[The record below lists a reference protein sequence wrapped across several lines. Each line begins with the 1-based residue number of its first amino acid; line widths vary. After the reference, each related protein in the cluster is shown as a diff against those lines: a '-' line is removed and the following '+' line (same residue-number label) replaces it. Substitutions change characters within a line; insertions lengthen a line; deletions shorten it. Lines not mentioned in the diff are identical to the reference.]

1 MDARYQQV
9 QASAEAQYYRENPD
23 GYFYPERQDRFEFS
37 VRWRT
42 AVAPLH
48 NWAVG
53 KNVEQL
59 DCGPRIRSAAR
70 EALISSKSG
79 FPHHEKSTKSRF
91 NQRLLRIR

>member
-9 QASAEAQYYRENPD
+9 QASAEAQYYRENPY

-37 VRWRT
+37 VWWRT

-53 KNVEQL
+53 KTWSNWTA
-59 DCGPRIRSAAR
+59 DPAFA
-70 EALISSKSG
+70 
-79 FPHHEKSTKSRF
+79 P
-91 NQRLLRIR
+91 LLGKR